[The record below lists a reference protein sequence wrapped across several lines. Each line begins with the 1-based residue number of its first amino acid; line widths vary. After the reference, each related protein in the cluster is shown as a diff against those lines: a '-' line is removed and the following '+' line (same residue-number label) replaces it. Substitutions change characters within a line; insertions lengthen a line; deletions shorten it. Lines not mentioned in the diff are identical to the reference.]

1 MQIELPRNN
10 IDESVELLLLVSMLS
25 LLAIPKCLLIFKENL
40 YYTSNNMS
48 SRGSVYRHN
57 FYSTVIIICF
67 HVQYVNPDDLSS
79 AT

>member
-10 IDESVELLLLVSMLS
+10 VYQSVELLLLVPMLS

-48 SRGSVYRHN
+48 SRGSVYIHD

-67 HVQYVNPDDLSS
+67 HVKCVNPEDLSS